1 MKFTSSTLALFVA
14 IMASN
19 TALAAPLDRTT
30 VIEAVHEA
38 AVRNLP
44 ETVVSVEVHDV
55 VLRGHIDVPDGATVS
70 VRIRAAG
77 DEDWIGRIA
86 ANVLVVVNGEQ
97 APAIPLTADVA
108 AYLEVPVMRV
118 PVSRGTRLIAEHL
131 GSGKREA
138 GSMPVGVV
146 RDRHLLIGRTVKRDL
161 GLNQVVREG
170 DLDKVVDARRNS
182 SVTVLLQRGALKVA
196 AVGILR
202 KDAMVGDLVQ
212 VLSVSTRTLLYGT
225 LVTADVVVLPT
236 VASASSAAS
245 AAARHSSV
253 STPTADPI
261 AALAARPEQK

>member
-19 TALAAPLDRTT
+19 SALAAPLDRNM

-55 VLRGHIDVPDGATVS
+55 VLRGHLDVPDGAIVS

-77 DEDWIGRIA
+77 DEDWIGRISA
-86 ANVLVVVNGEQ
+86 SALVVVNGEQ
-97 APAIPLTADVA
+97 ARAIPLTADVA
-108 AYLEVPVMRV
+108 AYLKVPVMRV
-118 PVSRGTRLIAEHL
+118 PVSRGSRLTVEHL
-131 GSGKREA
+131 ASGQREA
-138 GSMPVGVV
+138 GSLPVGVV
-146 RDRHLLIGRTVKRDL
+146 RDLSLLIGRIAKRDL
-161 GLNQVVREG
+161 GLNQVVRET
-170 DLDKVVDARRNS
+170 DLDKPIDARRNR
-182 SVTVLLQRGALKVA
+182 SVTLLLQRGALKVA
-196 AVGILR
+196 APGILR
-202 KDAMVGDLVQ
+202 KDAMIGDLVQ

-225 LVTADVVVLPT
+225 LISPDLVVLPT
-236 VASASSAAS
+236 AASASSAAS
-245 AAARHSSV
+245 AASRHSSV